1 MNLINESQV
10 FETWSPILE
19 EKTGIT
25 DTNKLKWM
33 TKYAHYHSLN
43 EGFTYPQASL
53 LNTPGMGNVAPAS
66 TVAGGAASFYG
77 AGSKGSGDKFP
88 SLLPL
93 AIQVAARTIGFDIV
107 SVVPMNGPSGV
118 LTYLDYVYAG
128 GRDAQAAGIPSSSSV
143 GGAQASFADK
153 ALAFKL
159 ASNIFTGG
167 VFTTLVPPAVGSVYL
182 ITKDSDVSG
191 GLGWNAGTY
200 PGLFVAYVG
209 KSRIDGFPI
218 FKVLGESNSGTYSAS
233 AGGTVTAN
241 VATGQTQTVSFANV
255 IDGSTASYIYSV
267 ASYTQ
272 TTGAFGAVNTSSAG
286 TLGNGDVINN
296 TATKGYVQLVSA
308 LEDHIFG
315 FSGAGPND
323 SDPYEG
329 DGTDGTVAYEPMR
342 RGVGETSYYRTMGLQ
357 AFTKFVEAET
367 FQVAAT
373 VTTEQI
379 QDLNRQYGIDVVSMM
394 ENALVNEISQSI
406 NKHILS
412 RAFALGWQN
421 AYDFSATEGV
431 NLNLTLNASSG
442 TSTTATFIGKDN
454 ASKSINVPQ
463 IAMYASTGTNFE
475 NQGTFQRRI
484 QSKVLAAANV
494 VAQRG
499 RRGPGN
505 FVVTNLQIA
514 TALQDSAQFTF
525 YPLANTVNQ
534 NNGALYPL
542 GTLAGMTIYVD
553 PNMKYGDT
561 RVLVG
566 RKGAD
571 EEPGLKF
578 MPYLM
583 AESIQTIAEGTMAPK
598 LAVKSRYALVEAGFH
613 PQTQYFTFLV
623 NLRAISNSGSWNS
636 TADTMAIA

>member
-10 FETWSPILE
+10 FETWAPILE

-25 DTNKLKWM
+25 ESNKLKWM
-33 TKYAHYHSLN
+33 STYAHYHSLN
-43 EGFTYPQASL
+43 EGFSYPQASL

-77 AGSKGSGDKFP
+77 ANSQGSGDKFP

-93 AIQVAARTIGFDIV
+93 AIQVAARTVGFDIV

-128 GRDAQAAGIPSSSSV
+128 GRDSRMPGAVGAPNNTNANYTDKYSV
-143 GGAQASFADK
+143 
-153 ALAFKL
+153 FKL
-159 ASNIFTGG
+159 NITGLSTANKTTVDG
-167 VFTTLVPPAVGSVYL
+167 LNTDSYVVFTAAVVGASV
-182 ITKDSDVSG
+182 K
-191 GLGWNAGTY
+191 GLMCQ
-200 PGLFVAYVG
+200 FVG
-209 KSRIDGFPI
+209 KSATTTQTCTSIDYGTQGI
-218 FKVLGESNSGTYSAS
+218 SYAEVLDTTATLYTCGTPVKSGTTWTTGTLTISGA
-233 AGGTVTAN
+233 AGDVTAY
-241 VATGQTQTVSFANV
+241 AE
-255 IDGSTASYIYSV
+255 
-267 ASYTQ
+267 
-272 TTGAFGAVNTSSAG
+272 
-286 TLGNGDVINN
+286 
-296 TATKGYVQLVSA
+296 LVRA

-315 FSGAGPND
+315 FSGAGPD
-323 SDPYEG
+323 DTAPYQG
-329 DGTDGTVAYEPMR
+329 DGTNGLTSYEPMR
-342 RGVGETSYYRTMGLQ
+342 RGVGETTQYRTMGLT

-379 QDLNRQYGIDVVSMM
+379 QDLNRQYGIDVISMM

-412 RAFALGWQN
+412 RAFALGWEN
-421 AYDFSATEGV
+421 HITFNRSEGV
-431 NLNLTLNASSG
+431 NLNLSLVDQQSG
-442 TSTTATFIGKDN
+442 TVNARFQGASPVATVAGLNTNYVLACPAFANYGGTTA
-454 ASKSINVPQ
+454 
-463 IAMYASTGTNFE
+463 NFE
-475 NQGTFQRRI
+475 NQGTVQRRI

-542 GTLAGMTIYVD
+542 GTLAGLTIYVD
-553 PNMKYGDT
+553 PNMKYDDT
-561 RVLVG
+561 RILVG

-613 PQTQYFTFLV
+613 PETQYLTLLV
-623 NLRAISNSGSWNS
+623 NLKTVASGSAYW
-636 TADTMAIA
+636 DTLASAATIA